1 MSSPDTQR
9 KQPTP
14 QGTSRQEAAVM
25 PSGPAGEPSVS
36 AARARAKSR
45 GEPDTSLMERV
56 VGRQNLFDA
65 LSRVERN
72 GGAPGVDGMSCKQ
85 LRPYL
90 KDNWTRIRQELLEG
104 NYRPQPVRRVEIP
117 KPDGGVR
124 QLGIPTVLD
133 RFIQQAMLQVLTPI
147 FDPQFSAHSYGF
159 RPGKRAHDAVRA
171 ARRFIQDGH
180 TWVVDMD
187 LEKFFDKVQ
196 HDKLMA
202 RVARRVGDKRVL
214 RLIRRYLQAG
224 VMLNGIKVTAGEG
237 TPQGG
242 PLSPLL
248 ANVMLD
254 DLDKELEKRGHKF
267 ARYAD
272 DCNIYVRSQRAGE
285 RVMASVK
292 DFLETRLGLKV
303 NEGKSAVER
312 PWKRKFLGFS
322 FYRHKGEV
330 KIRLAPQSLVRV
342 RAKIRALT
350 SRKHSQS
357 IEERLR
363 RLSSY
368 LGGWVGYFAL
378 ADSPS
383 IFRDLDGWI
392 RRRLRMCLW
401 KQWKRVRTRK
411 RELAALGLPDRV
423 AWMFANTRKGYW
435 RTAHTPQ
442 LHQALGLAFWQGKG
456 LASLLERYQG
466 IRETWRTAGCG
477 PACPV
482 V

>member
-1 MSSPDTQR
+1 VRSQDTQR
-9 KQPTP
+9 RQPTP
-14 QGTSRQEAAVM
+14 QGASRQEAAVM
-25 PSGPAGEPSVS
+25 PPGPDGEPSVPT
-36 AARARAKSR
+36 AQTRAESR
-45 GEPDTSLMERV
+45 GEPDTRLMERIV
-56 VGRQNLFDA
+56 ERENLFAA
-65 LSRVERN
+65 LKRVEQN
-72 GGAPGVDGMSCKQ
+72 GGAPGVDGMSCKE

-90 KDNWTRIRQELLEG
+90 KDHWPRIRQELLAG

-133 RFIQQAMLQVLTPI
+133 RFIQQAMLQVLTPL
-147 FDPQFSAHSYGF
+147 FDPMFSAHSYGF

-171 ARRFIQDGH
+171 ARRFIQDGY
-180 TWVVDMD
+180 TWVVDLD
-187 LEKFFDKVQ
+187 LEKFFDRVQ
-196 HDKLMA
+196 HDRLMV
-202 RVARRVGDKRVL
+202 RVARRVEDKRVL
-214 RLIRRYLQAG
+214 RLIRRYLEAG
-224 VMLNGIKVTAGEG
+224 VMLNGVKVATEEG

-254 DLDKELEKRGHKF
+254 DLDKELERRGHKF

-285 RVMASVK
+285 RVMKSVRAY
-292 DFLETRLGLKV
+292 LETRLGLKV

-330 KIRLAPQSLVRV
+330 RIRLAPQSLTRV
-342 RAKIRALT
+342 KAKIRALT
-350 SRKHSQS
+350 SRRHSQS
-357 IEERLR
+357 MKDRLQ
-363 RLSSY
+363 RLGGY
-368 LGGWVGYFAL
+368 LGGWLGYFAL
-378 ADSPS
+378 ADTPS
-383 IFRDLDGWI
+383 TFDTLDQWI

-411 RELAALGLPDRV
+411 RELATLGLPDRA

-435 RTAHTPQ
+435 RSANTPQ
-442 LHQALGLAFWQGKG
+442 VHQTLGLAYWRAQG
-456 LASLLERYQG
+456 LVSLLERYQE